1 MFSSLSSFVWP
12 AAQPADDGLPPA
24 AAIKWNETLD
34 GAYLRLHA
42 LHGKP
47 TKSTVG
53 EFTQAVA
60 GTSANQWYGRS
71 GFWKTYGLGDAPAE
85 ARLYAE
91 LADRP
96 RVQKKGRGGTKRSR
110 AVKETGGTKE
120 DVAAGVNGD
129 GDDERSSDE
138 SVMAAIKWNETLD
151 GAYLRLHALHGKP
164 TKSTVGEFTQA
175 VAGTSANQWYGRSGF
190 WKTYGLGDAPAEA
203 RLYAELAD
211 RPRVQKKGRGGT
223 KRSRAVKEKGEDL
236 MV

>member
-110 AVKETGGTKE
+110 AVKETE
-120 DVAAGVNGD
+120 
-129 GDDERSSDE
+129 
-138 SVMAAIKWNETLD
+138 
-151 GAYLRLHALHGKP
+151 
-164 TKSTVGEFTQA
+164 
-175 VAGTSANQWYGRSGF
+175 
-190 WKTYGLGDAPAEA
+190 
-203 RLYAELAD
+203 
-211 RPRVQKKGRGGT
+211 
-223 KRSRAVKEKGEDL
+223 EDL
-236 MV
+236 MA